1 MKKPFLIFGVF
12 ALLISCHSQLII
24 NDVQTKNIVNSP
36 ADSSLD
42 SLIVSLV
49 ELYKV

>member
-1 MKKPFLIFGVF
+1 MKKPFIIIGVF
-12 ALLISCHSQLII
+12 TLLISFHSQLII

-49 ELYKV
+49 EPYKI